1 VYDIFLPKQEVDLI
15 VDVDV
20 GVGVAEVTS
29 TVMMVVAA
37 ATVGDGL
44 ITLEVVE
51 VVGALV
57 EDLGAEVLNGVVAVA
72 TITVAAVGMEAG
84 GHLLPPL
91 MLVVEAGEQQLLV
104 ALVLVM
110 TQDGAVPRRWF
121 QHRMAVVGAGVLAVV
136 EAGEGCA
143 VLFINCR
150 ITMNWKLVLFESC

>member
-51 VVGALV
+51 VVGAL
-57 EDLGAEVLNGVVAVA
+57 AEVLNGVVAVA